1 MSTDQL
7 VSVTELRQRPNKIL
21 KMLVKWPRF
30 IVVNNKM
37 EGVMISTTDYD
48 YFQYL
53 KKLQEF
59 HADMDEA
66 LQNSKSYGTV
76 EDLFRDALAD

>member
-7 VSVTELRQRPNKIL
+7 VSVTDLRKQPNKIL
-21 KMLVKWPRF
+21 KMLIRWPKF

-59 HADMDEA
+59 HEDMDEA
-66 LQNSKSYGTV
+66 LQNSKTYDNV
-76 EDLFRDALAD
+76 EDLFRDALID